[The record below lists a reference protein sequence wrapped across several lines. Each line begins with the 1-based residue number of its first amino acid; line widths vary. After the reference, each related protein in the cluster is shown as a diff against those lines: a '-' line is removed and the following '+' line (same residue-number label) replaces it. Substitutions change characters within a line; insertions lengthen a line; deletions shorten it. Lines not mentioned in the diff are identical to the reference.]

1 MPDLD
6 PASPAS
12 KGPEDQ
18 DHRVLLGNVAAVARA
33 VAVDSIKATASQ
45 PAAPPPKKRPNGSP
59 RN

>member
-12 KGPEDQ
+12 KDPEDQ
-18 DHRVLLGNVAAVARA
+18 DRRVLLGNVAAVARA

-45 PAAPPPKKRPNGSP
+45 PAASSP
-59 RN
+59 ARDDRRSVS